1 MRGEITKIDQFH
13 NSVNDGEVFKRI
25 YFELDGNI
33 WAKTDLVIG
42 FRNFKRWDRVA
53 RVGNVLEGLVM
64 KDEAT
69 VDADS
74 WPKLVK
80 AKVVVKEALTE
91 MEKMERDAKLG
102 IYG

>member
-33 WAKTDLVIG
+33 WGKTDLVIG
-42 FRNFKRWDRVA
+42 FRNYRRWDKVA
-53 RVGNVLEGLVM
+53 RVGNVLDGLVM
-64 KDEAT
+64 KNADT

-74 WPKLVK
+74 WPVLVK